1 MGMALVIPT
10 HTAWIFTVASIGII
24 VFFMYVAIF
33 LRKKKKVIK
42 SNGNSDTGDVPVRPI
57 KSVKNSY
64 GLGKNQ
70 VHPAF
75 RK

>member
-42 SNGNSDTGDVPVRPI
+42 SNDNDNDVPIRPI